1 MAKKQKTNFT
11 FEIDHPE
18 TAAPQAI
25 QASVVGQKGLLTFK
39 AVEINELTPCKTNFV
54 FEIQHPKHITAEE
67 IASKMEGGQNCLTFK
82 VLNYEAVQS
91 ALFFLFTSQIIPM
104 EHDYSQEIANS
115 PTTKNFFSAIEE
127 VLKEYQAESLTRKEA
142 IKRFFKEK
150 KKKKKEV
157 K

>member
-1 MAKKQKTNFT
+1 MTKKQKTNFT

-25 QASVVGQKGLLTFK
+25 QASVVGQRGLLTFK

-82 VLNYEAVQS
+82 VLNYEAAKCPLLLKHKLTKIS
-91 ALFFLFTSQIIPM
+91 TRETDSRLSKC
-104 EHDYSQEIANS
+104 QES
-115 PTTKNFFSAIEE
+115 M
-127 VLKEYQAESLTRKEA
+127 L
-142 IKRFFKEK
+142 
-150 KKKKKEV
+150 
-157 K
+157 